1 MAAERQLEFF
11 LLRYVPNAVKDEF
24 VNLGV
29 VLMESGTNSSG
40 FVDARFIRDWRR
52 VRCLDP
58 DVDIEMLEALERE
71 LQLHL
76 QETSS
81 REALLKRLTDSFSN
95 LIQVSPMKA
104 CLAVEPAK
112 ELETLVG
119 LYVEAPLHRVARIIG
134 GRQQILAKMRDAFE
148 QAGIWKLLLQSVPV
162 ARYTRPGDPLRFDF
176 AYRIG
181 ESIKIFHAVSL
192 KASVDQAVILASRYP
207 SVAES
212 IYTHKNE
219 HVTSILTAIVDDTLD
234 RKDEQV
240 QFALAMMEDARI
252 RTETASQMPAIAE
265 VARQELM
272 A

>member
-1 MAAERQLEFF
+1 MPAERQLEFF

-29 VLMESGTNSSG
+29 VLIERGTNGAG

-58 DVDIEMLEALERE
+58 EVDIEMLEALERE
-71 LQLHL
+71 VQVHL
-76 QETSS
+76 RDTQG
-81 REALLKRLTDSFSN
+81 REILLKRLTDSFSN

-112 ELETLVG
+112 ELETLAS
-119 LYVEAPLHRVARIIG
+119 LYVEAPLRKPARIIG

-148 QAGIWKLLLQSVPV
+148 QAGVWKLLMQSVSV
-162 ARYTRPGDPLRFDF
+162 APYTKPGDPLKFDL
-176 AYRIG
+176 AYRIRA
-181 ESIKIFHAVSL
+181 SIKIFHAVSL

-207 SVAES
+207 SITEG
-212 IYTHKNE
+212 IYKKD
-219 HVTSILTAIVDDTLD
+219 HVNSILTAIVDDDLD
-234 RKDEQV
+234 QQNDQV

-252 RTETASQMPAIAE
+252 RIEAAAQMPAIAE
-265 VARQELM
+265 VARRELI

>member
-1 MAAERQLEFF
+1 MADERQLEFF

-24 VNLGV
+24 VNLGL
-29 VLMESGTNSSG
+29 VLIESGAKSSG

-71 LQLHL
+71 VQTHL
-76 QETSS
+76 QDTHS
-81 REALLKRLTDSFSN
+81 REVLLKRLTDSFSN

-112 ELETLVG
+112 ELETLAN
-119 LYVEAPLHRVARIIG
+119 LYVEAPLRKTIRIIS

-148 QAGIWKLLLQSVPV
+148 QAGVWKNLMHSVPV
-162 ARYTRPGDPLRFDF
+162 TRYTKPGDPLKFDF

-181 ESIKIFHAVSL
+181 ESMKIFHAVSL
-192 KASVDQAVILASRYP
+192 KTSVDQAVIMASRYP
-207 SVAES
+207 SIAKG
-212 IYTHKNE
+212 IYRYRNE
-219 HVTSILTAIVDDTLD
+219 QVTSILTTIVDDALD

-240 QFALAMMEDARI
+240 QFALAMMNEAGIQVEAAAR
-252 RTETASQMPAIAE
+252 MPAIAE
-265 VARQELM
+265 MARQELT